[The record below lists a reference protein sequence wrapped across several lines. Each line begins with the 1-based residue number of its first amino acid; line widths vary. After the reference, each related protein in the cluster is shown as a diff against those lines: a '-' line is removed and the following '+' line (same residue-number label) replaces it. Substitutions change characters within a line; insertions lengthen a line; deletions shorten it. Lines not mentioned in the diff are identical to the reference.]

1 MECILSAVTGSFPE
15 EGAVRRTIDR
25 VGGDRIVF
33 GADLDVIV
41 STYGLG
47 IYYEA
52 NLSQEKYQNA

>member
-41 STYGLG
+41 PTYGLG
-47 IYYEA
+47 IYYES
-52 NLSQEKYQNA
+52 NLS